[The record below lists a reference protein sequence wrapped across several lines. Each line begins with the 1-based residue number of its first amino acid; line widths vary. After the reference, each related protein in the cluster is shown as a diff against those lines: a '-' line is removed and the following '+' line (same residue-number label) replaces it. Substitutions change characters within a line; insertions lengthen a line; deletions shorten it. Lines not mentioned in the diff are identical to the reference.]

1 MRNTCR
7 VGSGSIWPCRMRTSI
22 GLGDYVR
29 EVVLLRC
36 YSLGNGG
43 IWPSMTRTNTCLEG
57 SETMAVRGPR
67 KRIFRPISCFSRNGT
82 AGCKRK
88 SFWLSRRAANVYGK
102 EETEGSQTIGCT
114 EEEATSRRTF
124 EERTYSKENEV
135 RLHDG

>member
-1 MRNTCR
+1 MPNIPGKAVASTGLAALSISKMPGSDFNALFQKLGRLQVLIARPSYRKPGLFTRQTPVFVRNTCR

-67 KRIFRPISCFSRNGT
+67 KRIFRPISC
-82 AGCKRK
+82 
-88 SFWLSRRAANVYGK
+88 
-102 EETEGSQTIGCT
+102 
-114 EEEATSRRTF
+114 
-124 EERTYSKENEV
+124 
-135 RLHDG
+135 